1 MSLVFAAIVPHP
13 PLLLPSIGREHARLL
28 EKTSA
33 SFGKLSQ
40 SFAAAAPDTIIVI
53 SPHLAMMP
61 ETFTIN
67 HAPKYAT
74 HFLEFG
80 DFTPAREFTSDPLL
94 IERIRRETRKTDQKI
109 ITVSD
114 GHLDYGAGVPLS
126 LIPKAGA
133 KTSIIVL
140 SPTIAAAKEQFAFGQ
155 TVKEAIMSVN
165 RKVAIIC
172 SGDLSHR
179 LTSDTPNGF
188 SPKGKE
194 FDELMVANL
203 AAGSASPILQM
214 NPELVEEAHACG
226 YGAICMF
233 MGILDRVNY
242 TPELL
247 SYEAPFGVGYCT
259 MEFHLR

>member
-1 MSLVFAAIVPHP
+1 MSLVFSALVPHP
-13 PLLLPSIGREHARLL
+13 PLLLPAIGREHARLL
-28 EKTSA
+28 ANTGA
-33 SFGKLSQ
+33 AFAKLSA
-40 SFAAAAPDTIIVI
+40 SFAAAEPDTILVI
-53 SPHLAMMP
+53 SPHLSMMI
-61 ETFTIN
+61 ETFTVN
-67 HAPKYAT
+67 HAPKYST

-80 DFTPAREFTSDPLL
+80 DFTPPREFSSDPLL
-94 IERIRRETRKTDQKI
+94 IERIRHETRKTEQKI

-114 GHLDYGAGVPLS
+114 SHLDYGAGVPLT
-126 LIPKAGA
+126 LIPAPGSK
-133 KTSIIVL
+133 SSVVIV
-140 SPTIAAAKEQFAFGQ
+140 SPTMDSAKQQFAFGQ
-155 TVKEAIMSVN
+155 TIKEAIMSVN
-165 RKVAIIC
+165 RKVAVIC

-179 LTSDTPNGF
+179 LSSDTPNGF

-194 FDELMVANL
+194 FDDLMTANL

-214 NPELVEEAHACG
+214 NPDLVEEAHACG

-233 MGILDRVNY
+233 MGILDRINY